1 MTKLRGFIWIIIIVA
16 LLAMI
21 MLAFNVRQSFVK
33 DTDIN
38 LYINDKNILCTV
50 LEHQEDITKDFIK
63 NEEISKLE
71 QLEKM
76 SPVIVKVKVDSDS
89 PREIYEEATLTKVMV
104 KEVFK
109 GNLDKDSIYVF
120 EPFYMLTNSPI
131 IINSLDGY
139 NVMDKDLEY
148 ILFLRDMKDSNY
160 TPEDTI
166 YMPTTTLLSK
176 YSINNTILK
185 LNSAKLINNE
195 VKYSNVKGLDIINN
209 NLKDIEK
216 YNDMKLNVLKNI
228 QIESKLKENYFRKI

>member
-1 MTKLRGFIWIIIIVA
+1 MTKLRRFIWIIITII

-38 LYINDKNILCTV
+38 LYINDENVLCTI
-50 LEHQEDITKDFIK
+50 LEHREDITKDFIK

-71 QLEKM
+71 QLEKI

-89 PREIYEEATLTKVMV
+89 SREIYEEATLTKVNV

-109 GNLDKDSIYVF
+109 GNLDKESIYVF
-120 EPFYMLTNSPI
+120 EPFYILTDTPI
-131 IINSLDGY
+131 IINLLDGY
-139 NVMDKDLEY
+139 NLMNTESEY

-160 TPEDTI
+160 TPDDTI

-176 YSINNTILK
+176 YSINNTLLK
-185 LNSAKLINNE
+185 LNSAKLINDE
-195 VKYSNVKGLDIINN
+195 VKYYNVKGLDIINN

-216 YNDMKLNVLKNI
+216 YNDMKLNVLKKYTNI
-228 QIESKLKENYFRKI
+228 K

>member
-21 MLAFNVRQSFVK
+21 MLAFDVRQSFVK

-71 QLEKM
+71 QLEKV

-89 PREIYEEATLTKVMV
+89 PREIYEEATLTKVTV

-120 EPFYMLTNSPI
+120 EPFYMITNPPI

-139 NVMDKDLEY
+139 NAMDKDLEY

-216 YNDMKLNVLKNI
+216 YNNMKLNVLKKYTN
-228 QIESKLKENYFRKI
+228 RK

>member
-1 MTKLRGFIWIIIIVA
+1 MAKLRRFIWIIIIII

-38 LYINDKNILCTV
+38 LYINDKNILCTI

-89 PREIYEEATLTKVMV
+89 PREIYEEATLTKVKV

-109 GNLDKDSIYVF
+109 GNLDKESIYVF
-120 EPFYMLTNSPI
+120 EPFYILTDPPI

-139 NVMDKDLEY
+139 NLMNTDSEY

-160 TPEDTI
+160 TPDDTI

-195 VKYSNVKGLDIINN
+195 VKYYNVKGLDIINN

-216 YNDMKLNVLKNI
+216 YNDMKLNVLKKYTN
-228 QIESKLKENYFRKI
+228 RK

>member
-1 MTKLRGFIWIIIIVA
+1 MAKLRRFIWVIIIII

-38 LYINDKNILCTV
+38 LYINDKNILCTI

-71 QLEKM
+71 QLEEM
-76 SPVIVKVKVDSDS
+76 SPVIVKVKVDSNS
-89 PREIYEEATLTKVMV
+89 PREIYEEATLTKVTV

-109 GNLDKDSIYVF
+109 GNLDKESIYVF
-120 EPFYMLTNSPI
+120 EPFYMLTNPPI

-148 ILFLRDMKDSNY
+148 ILFLREMKDSNY
-160 TPEDTI
+160 TPDDTI

-185 LNSAKLINNE
+185 LNSVKLINNE
-195 VKYSNVKGLDIINN
+195 VKYYNVKGLDIINN

-216 YNDMKLNVLKNI
+216 YNDMKLNVLKKYTN
-228 QIESKLKENYFRKI
+228 RK

>member
-216 YNDMKLNVLKNI
+216 YNDMKLNVLKKYTN
-228 QIESKLKENYFRKI
+228 RK

>member
-1 MTKLRGFIWIIIIVA
+1 MAKLRKFIWIIIIII
-16 LLAMI
+16 LLSMI

-38 LYINDKNILCTV
+38 LYINDKNILCTI

-89 PREIYEEATLTKVMV
+89 PREIYEEATLTKVKV

-120 EPFYMLTNSPI
+120 EPFYILTDTPI

-139 NVMDKDLEY
+139 NLMNTDSEY

-160 TPEDTI
+160 TPDDTI

-176 YSINNTILK
+176 YSINNTILT

-195 VKYSNVKGLDIINN
+195 VKYYNVKGLDIINN

-216 YNDMKLNVLKNI
+216 YNDMKLNVLKKYTN
-228 QIESKLKENYFRKI
+228 RK

>member
-1 MTKLRGFIWIIIIVA
+1 MTKLRRFIWIIITII

-38 LYINDKNILCTV
+38 LYINDENVLCMI
-50 LEHQEDITKDFIK
+50 LEHREDITKDFIK

-71 QLEKM
+71 QLEKI

-89 PREIYEEATLTKVMV
+89 SREIYEEATLTKVNV

-109 GNLDKDSIYVF
+109 GNLDKESIYVF
-120 EPFYMLTNSPI
+120 EPFYILTDPPI

-139 NVMDKDLEY
+139 NLMNTESEY

-160 TPEDTI
+160 TPDDTI

-176 YSINNTILK
+176 YSINNTLLK
-185 LNSAKLINNE
+185 LNSAKLINDE
-195 VKYSNVKGLDIINN
+195 VKYYNVKGLDIINN

-216 YNDMKLNVLKNI
+216 YNDMKLNVLKKYTN
-228 QIESKLKENYFRKI
+228 RK

>member
-1 MTKLRGFIWIIIIVA
+1 MTKLRGFIWIIIIVV

-38 LYINDKNILCTV
+38 LYINDKNILCTI

-63 NEEISKLE
+63 NEDISKLE

-76 SPVIVKVKVDSDS
+76 SPVIVKVKVDSYS
-89 PREIYEEATLTKVMV
+89 PREMYEEATLTKVTV

-109 GNLDKDSIYVF
+109 GNLDKESIYVF
-120 EPFYMLTNSPI
+120 EPFYMITNPPI

-160 TPEDTI
+160 TPDDTI

-185 LNSAKLINNE
+185 LNSVKLINNE
-195 VKYSNVKGLDIINN
+195 VKYYNVKGLDIINN

-216 YNDMKLNVLKNI
+216 YNDMKLNVLKKYTN
-228 QIESKLKENYFRKI
+228 RK